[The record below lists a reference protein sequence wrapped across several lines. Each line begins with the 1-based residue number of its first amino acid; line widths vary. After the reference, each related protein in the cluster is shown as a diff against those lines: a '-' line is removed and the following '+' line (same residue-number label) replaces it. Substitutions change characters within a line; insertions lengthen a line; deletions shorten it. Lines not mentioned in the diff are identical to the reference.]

1 MDLRWSPIAQD
12 ALRNCTVELYAADA
26 ASTVP
31 AAVVQGLVAPLRD
44 LTPLVVRARQ
54 TDADLTVTLTWH
66 DELVGSTMPQP
77 GQWLAARL
85 NGTLLCVMLIEA
97 VNDYRLRAGERSM
110 TLTAR
115 TRDGASSWRDDP
127 ITTPRYPQGTL
138 LSVIAEQ
145 VAVQLGMDGAEVDF
159 PSAAGMGTPQ
169 AWYQATSI
177 TAWELVT
184 QCLVVQG
191 YQPFVDVLG
200 RLRAYS
206 RDVLR
211 AADVVV
217 PVERVIGYVG
227 SRGTTPIEKLRVKW
241 RQPLPE
247 KVSQSEQVLGSAAI
261 TGGFW
266 KPNATREIY
275 WSEDRTQQADL
286 DPALLTDDW
295 RSTRDSP
302 LFVKD
307 DINGALMP
315 VGEQYFQPIYAEA
328 PDGTRGGCIGGLVI
342 LEQTH
347 RRDILLTNLIG
358 TKLGTSL
365 APDGVNI
372 AAMSTIPIGRVVMAA
387 LDASI
392 MLLLATI
399 GTGVYE
405 VRGRPYDLVNP
416 VNQTVAYDPEAGGA
430 GREDALETDLCPDE
444 ATAQALATREFIYR
458 VRAASS
464 FTLTLVDDPRIEV
477 GDVVQLED
485 GQRMLVTGIQR
496 DLSPGSSNTV
506 ELSGFPA

>member
-1 MDLRWSPIAQD
+1 MDLRWSPMAQD
-12 ALRNCTVELYAADA
+12 ALRSCTVELYAADA
-26 ASTVP
+26 ATTVP
-31 AAVVQGLVAPLRD
+31 AAVLQGLVEPLMD
-44 LTPLVVRARQ
+44 LTPLVVRARH
-54 TDADLTVTLTWH
+54 TEADLSVTLTWH
-66 DELVGSTMPQP
+66 NELLGLAMPQP

-85 NGTLLCVMLIEA
+85 NGTLLCTMVIES
-97 VNDYRLRAGERSM
+97 VNDYRVRAGERSM

-115 TRDGASSWRDDP
+115 TRDGAGSWRDDP

-138 LSVIAEQ
+138 LNVIAEQ
-145 VAVQLGMDGAEVDF
+145 VAVQLGMDGLEVSF
-159 PSAAGMGTPQ
+159 PVTSAGTPQ
-169 AWYQATSI
+169 AWYQATGLP
-177 TAWELVT
+177 AWDLIT
-184 QCLVVQG
+184 QCLLVQG
-191 YQPFVDVLG
+191 YQPFVDLLG
-200 RLRAYS
+200 QLRAYS

-217 PVERVIGYVG
+217 AAERVIGYVG
-227 SRGTTPIEKLRVKW
+227 SRGSTPIEKLRVKW

-247 KVSQSEQVLGSAAI
+247 KVSQSEQVLGTAAI

-266 KPNATREIY
+266 KPDAVREIY

-286 DPALLTDDW
+286 DPGLTPDDY
-295 RSTRDSP
+295 RDTKDSP

-315 VGEQYFQPIYAEA
+315 IGDQYFMPIYAEA
-328 PDGTRGGCIGGLVI
+328 EDGTRGGCIGGRVI

-347 RRDILLTNLIG
+347 RRDRLLTNLIG
-358 TKLGTSL
+358 LKIGTAL

-372 AAMSTIPIGRVVMAA
+372 AALTTIPIGRVIVGA

-399 GTGVYE
+399 GTGTYE
-405 VRGRPYDLVNP
+405 VRGRPFDLVNP
-416 VNQTVAYDPEAGGA
+416 VNHTVAYDPEAGAA
-430 GREDALETDLCPDE
+430 GREEVLETDLCPDE
-444 ATAQALATREFIYR
+444 ATAQAMATREFIYR

-485 GQRMLVTGIQR
+485 GQRLLVTGIQR
-496 DLSPGSSNTV
+496 DLSPGSSNVV